1 MTKNNDPDKI
11 KIRSFFMRRLIEPA
25 ESPIKDFAQVGIWDM
40 NYEYLNLEELRE
52 FRRFLNET
60 IMKMTFKTTTK

>member
-1 MTKNNDPDKI
+1 MT
-11 KIRSFFMRRLIEPA
+11 RLIEPPG
-25 ESPIKDFAQVGIWDM
+25 SPIKDFVQVGIWDN

-52 FRRFLNET
+52 FRKFLNET

>member
-1 MTKNNDPDKI
+1 MTKNNNPNRI
-11 KIRSFFMRRLIEPA
+11 KIRSFFMTRLIEP
-25 ESPIKDFAQVGIWDM
+25 EGSPIKDFVQVGIWDN

-52 FRRFLNET
+52 FRKFLNET